1 MKMTVIT
8 DKHGLVLGT
17 YRKPENVPK
26 GHPTFQIHGAADH
39 TVHEL
44 DLPAEFEKI
53 VSAKELHQRLGE
65 HLKSIHHKRG

>member
-8 DKHGLVLGT
+8 DKNGNVVAT
-17 YRKPENVPK
+17 YRKPEKVPK
-26 GHPTFQIHGAADH
+26 GYPTLQLHGATDH

-44 DLPAEFEKI
+44 DLPADFEGI

-65 HLKSIHHKRG
+65 HLKSTHHRR

>member
-8 DKHGLVLGT
+8 DKNGNVIAT
-17 YRKPENVPK
+17 YRKPEKVPK
-26 GHPTFQIHGAADH
+26 GHPTMQLHGAADH

-44 DLPAEFEKI
+44 DLPAEFEGI

-65 HLKSIHHKRG
+65 HLKASHQRR